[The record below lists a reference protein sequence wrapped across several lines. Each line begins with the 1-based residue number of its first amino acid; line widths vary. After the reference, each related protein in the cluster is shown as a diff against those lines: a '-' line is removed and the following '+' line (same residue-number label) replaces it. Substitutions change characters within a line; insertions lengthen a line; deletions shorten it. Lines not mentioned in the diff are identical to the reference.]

1 MTEYRATYKC
11 RLCGKEIITVFVAT
25 NRALAA
31 ETATALVEGVD
42 IDDPLAPVMQKVH
55 YCDNGGIGISD
66 FQGWRLNNDKL

>member
-1 MTEYRATYKC
+1 MGYKATYKC
-11 RLCGKEIITVFVAT
+11 RLCGEEIPSGVVTN

-31 ETATALVEGVD
+31 GTATALVEGVD

-55 YCDNGGIGISD
+55 YCENGGIGISD